1 MNMDWR
7 KIRDTGSPGKLQPNR
22 FDWIRRRLRHI
33 YVTSLDARLCRIELP
48 RKPHHHSHPPKIYQE
63 GKHFLLHILL
73 ILFFYHPIRCE
84 TEMQNSPGS
93 AHLNFTMGGLVLVGG
108 AMGYLRKGSM
118 ISLVAGVTFGG
129 LLIGSGVLITNG
141 ESFKGHG
148 LAAGCTGLMTVAMG
162 QRFLSTGKFMPAGM
176 VASLGAIGLAY
187 NVKKAIEWMPEKN
200 GE

>member
-1 MNMDWR
+1 MLHT
-7 KIRDTGSPGKLQPNR
+7 TGFVFFISSP
-22 FDWIRRRLRHI
+22 F
-33 YVTSLDARLCRIELP
+33 V
-48 RKPHHHSHPPKIYQE
+48 
-63 GKHFLLHILL
+63 
-73 ILFFYHPIRCE
+73 E

-93 AHLNFTMGGLVLVGG
+93 AHLNFTLGGLVLVGG

-118 ISLVAGVTFGG
+118 ISLVAGMTFGG

-141 ESFKGHG
+141 ESFKGHS

-162 QRFLSTGKFMPAGM
+162 QRFVSTGKFMPAGM
-176 VASLGAIGLAY
+176 VACLGAVGLAY

>member
-1 MNMDWR
+1 
-7 KIRDTGSPGKLQPNR
+7 
-22 FDWIRRRLRHI
+22 
-33 YVTSLDARLCRIELP
+33 
-48 RKPHHHSHPPKIYQE
+48 
-63 GKHFLLHILL
+63 
-73 ILFFYHPIRCE
+73 
-84 TEMQNSPGS
+84 
-93 AHLNFTMGGLVLVGG
+93 MGGLVLVGG

-118 ISLVAGVTFGG
+118 ISLVAGVTCGG

-176 VASLGAIGLAY
+176 VASLGAVGLAY